1 MPIKKVAQIRS
12 ESGTKLVGQTCLAD
26 IGEPGQ
32 PDCWCLQPLYKPC
45 CWGTLAYLCYKNCA
59 KKKPI
64 SITILHTVH
73 IKSPY
78 HLCKNYWPNYLQ

>member
-59 KKKPI
+59 KKTNQHNHLTHCAYQ
-64 SITILHTVH
+64 ITLSLV
-73 IKSPY
+73 
-78 HLCKNYWPNYLQ
+78 